1 MPVMLSVTEN
11 EGTVMVC
18 AVLRTLSSTIVD
30 IPVTLATQDATGIIM
45 VHQNNNYCLL

>member
-30 IPVTLATQDATGIIM
+30 IPVTLATQDATGM